1 MRIPSVINGEA
12 SFRYGFA
19 WQEKPPSVVIE
30 LHPELLEKL
39 PVVPENIFGLKEDL
53 GFRNFFNN
61 PKEEIFGF
69 DNGVV
74 LRQRERF
81 ILPIPSFIRGSRES
95 QQRFYAIS
103 ATLNALLGVLNCG
116 LKEKLESSYLQLMGV
131 FLMTVREM
139 QGCGISASIAPLVKD
154 WLVGCSDKTKIAEE
168 IRGVMVKMYQ
178 TIFPSEE
185 IQSDLFV
192 IFHEDGRPHINC
204 NVGATDIGV
213 DPEEFK
219 RDRGF
224 AIESHNVD
232 HPWDQL
238 LLLAA
243 LIGLYQCAWQGL
255 YDSGKEFF

>member
-1 MRIPSVINGEA
+1 MQIPSVINGEA
-12 SFRYGFA
+12 SFHYGFA

-39 PVVPENIFGLKEDL
+39 PVVPEDIFELKESF

-61 PKEEIFGF
+61 PKEEVFGF
-69 DNGVV
+69 DDGVV
-74 LRQRERF
+74 LRQGERF

-103 ATLNALLGVLNCG
+103 ATLNALFGVLNYG
-116 LKEKLESSYLQLMGV
+116 LKEKLESSYLQLIGI
-131 FLMTVREM
+131 FLMTVKEM

-154 WLVGCSDKTKIAEE
+154 WLVDCSDKTKIAEE
-168 IRGVMVKMYQ
+168 IRGVMVKMYRA
-178 TIFPSEE
+178 IFPSEE
-185 IQSDLFV
+185 IRSDLFV
-192 IFHEDGRPHINC
+192 VFHEDSRPHINC

-213 DPEEFK
+213 NPGEFK

-232 HPWDQL
+232 HPQDQL

-255 YDSGKEFF
+255 YGSQSITA